1 MKEQH
6 GKDNSRA
13 RVGVWGRLRYYFFA
27 GVLVTAPLGLTF
39 WLVWRFV
46 TFVDA
51 QVRPY
56 IPTRWNPESYL
67 PFGLPGLGL
76 VVLFLVLVLIG
87 FVGGGLFGRFVTR
100 TSERIVA
107 RLPVVRSIHSWIKQ
121 VTETVL
127 SRKTA
132 AFREVVLVEYPCRGA
147 WAVGFVTGQ
156 TRGEVQDLTTET
168 VVNVFVP
175 ATPNPTTGFLLFIP
189 ACDLHPLNMSVEE
202 GIKLVISGGIV
213 TPEILKE
220 IQDKEKNQ
228 SENRA
233 KDAGQAAQKLHKK
246 SAKHTTGVQRHWFR
260 FLLRVRNAFFT
271 GLLMTVPIG
280 LSVWL
285 VWEMFGFIDTQAMA
299 YLPQAWRPEHY
310 LPVALPG
317 VGVVGLFV
325 FFVLAGVLAAGFLGR
340 TLIRISESVL
350 DRMPIVRGLYGTI
363 KQIVQTVFEQQSRA
377 FSEVVLVEYPRKGS
391 WALGFYTGQSYA
403 DIQAIAAEDSVN
415 VFLPT
420 TPNPTSG
427 FLLFVPRTQAQPLAM
442 TVEQGIKMVVS
453 GGIVTPETDSSDE
466 QAPQQ
471 ERQS

>member
-1 MKEQH
+1 MSEQH
-6 GKDNSRA
+6 GKDNNRS
-13 RVGVWGRLRYYFFA
+13 RVGIWSRLRYYFFA

-56 IPTRWNPESYL
+56 IPARWNPESYL

-76 VVLFLVLVLIG
+76 VVLFLVLVFIG
-87 FVGGGLFGRFVTR
+87 FIGGGLFGRFVTR

-127 SRKTA
+127 SRKAA

-156 TRGEVQDLTTET
+156 TKGEVQDLTTET

-189 ACDLHPLNMSVEE
+189 VCDLHTLNMSVEE

-213 TPEILKE
+213 TPEVLRE
-220 IQDKEKNQ
+220 IQEKDQ
-228 SENRA
+228 A
-233 KDAGQAAQKLHKK
+233 KDGRQEAEKPPKK
-246 SAKHTTGVQRHWFR
+246 SKKRTTGVRRYWFR

-299 YLPQAWRPEHY
+299 YLPRAWRPEHY

-317 VGVVGLFV
+317 AGVVGLFV
-325 FFVLAGVLAAGFLGR
+325 FFVLAGVLAAGLLGR
-340 TLIRISESVL
+340 TLIRVSESVL

-363 KQIVQTVFEQQSRA
+363 KQIVQTVFEQHSRA

-403 DIQAIAAEDSVN
+403 DIQAIATGDPVN

-453 GGIVTPETDSSDE
+453 GGIVTPEAEPPVSPPPTG
-466 QAPQQ
+466 
-471 ERQS
+471 RQS